1 MSPRRPGPA
10 EPAARGKAQPLRTAT
25 AQIWL
30 EESGIVHLE
39 PLARREQGLDDA
51 IENVNGVREMA
62 AGVRRPLLVHF
73 QQAAAQTPECRAH
86 YTSEAAAQH
95 ISACAIVT
103 SSVLGRVIGNL
114 MIGMSKTNLPL
125 QLFDTAEAAE
135 KWLLET
141 WQPQLRARIPQR
153 PTLG

>member
-1 MSPRRPGPA
+1 MPSSPLA
-10 EPAARGKAQPLRTAT
+10 HGKADPLRTAT

-30 EESGIVHLE
+30 ADNGVVHIE
-39 PLARREQGLDDA
+39 PIARRQQGLDDA
-51 IENVNGVREMA
+51 IENVNAVAQVA

-86 YTSEAAAQH
+86 YTSEGASRH

-114 MIGMSKTNLPL
+114 MIGMSETNLPL
-125 QLFDTAEAAE
+125 KLFDSPQAAE
-135 KWLLET
+135 KWLLEN
-141 WQPQLRARIPQR
+141 WKPEQRSGISQQPPLRSR
-153 PTLG
+153 